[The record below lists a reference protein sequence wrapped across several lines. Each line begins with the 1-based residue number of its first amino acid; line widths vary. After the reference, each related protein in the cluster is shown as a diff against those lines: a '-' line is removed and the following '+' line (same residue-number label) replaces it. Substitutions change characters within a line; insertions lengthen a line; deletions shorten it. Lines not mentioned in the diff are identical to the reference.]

1 MIFRVFLSFY
11 IIYDIFR
18 KWNRLCVS
26 YDFMKN
32 EAQLAFSGHVSQLI
46 KDPDT
51 RNDDNRN
58 GGNDIF

>member
-1 MIFRVFLSFY
+1 MIITVFF
-11 IIYDIFR
+11 IFLYHR

-32 EAQLAFSGHVSQLI
+32 EAQLAFSGHVSQLV